1 MSRRT
6 PQRSSQNAAA
16 GRKRLS
22 RNMILRIIAAVTV
35 LALVIIGLIINS
47 RFSAAEAR
55 RAEAVDTV
63 SAANLILSRLP
74 EDASAT
80 QALIATV
87 MPRTLEADQLLA
99 QIDAVAIE
107 FNLAIIDTDPIWEAQ
122 LLSGRDTSYGDQ
134 LISDLGFEDL
144 RDRSLVEPVSALVS
158 VTGTLADINAF
169 MTALSERQ
177 SADPST
183 PQLLLRRS
191 DVVLTFTEDAAV
203 ATFEAI
209 GIAMTALPPEVR
221 VLIPTEEP

>member
-122 LLSGRDTSYGDQ
+122 LLSRRDTSYGDQ

-221 VLIPTEEP
+221 VLIATEEP

>member
-16 GRKRLS
+16 GGKRLS
-22 RNMILRIIAAVTV
+22 RNMILRIIAAVVV
-35 LALVIIGLIINS
+35 LTLVIIGLIINS

-122 LLSGRDTSYGDQ
+122 LLSRRDTSYGDQ

>member
-6 PQRSSQNAAA
+6 PQRSSRNASA

-22 RNMILRIIAAVTV
+22 RNMILRIIAAVVV
-35 LALVIIGLIINS
+35 LTLVIIGLIINS

-74 EDASAT
+74 EDAAAT

-177 SADPST
+177 SADPNT

-221 VLIPTEEP
+221 VLIATEEP

>member
-1 MSRRT
+1 
-6 PQRSSQNAAA
+6 
-16 GRKRLS
+16 
-22 RNMILRIIAAVTV
+22 MILRIIAGVAVLT
-35 LALVIIGLIINS
+35 LVIIGLIINS

-55 RAEAVDTV
+55 RTEAMDTV

-74 EDASAT
+74 EDAAAT
-80 QALIATV
+80 QALITAV
-87 MPRTLEADQLLA
+87 MPRTLSAEQLLA
-99 QIDAVAIE
+99 QIAPVATE
-107 FNLAIIDTDPIWEAQ
+107 FDLEIIDTDPTWEAQ
-122 LLSGRDTSYGDQ
+122 LLSGRETSYGDQ
-134 LISDLGFEDL
+134 LISDLGFGDL

-183 PQLLLRRS
+183 AQLFLRRS
-191 DVVLTFTEDAAV
+191 DVVLSFVEDAAV

-221 VLIPTEEP
+221 VLIATEER

>member
-221 VLIPTEEP
+221 VLIATEEP